1 MIIES
6 HVDSVSKA
14 IHVINFDYRNI
25 YEVGRKI
32 NNDITVSD
40 ISVSRV

>member
-32 NNDITVSD
+32 ITVSD